1 MEIQARQGG
10 LSRDEFWRSTIRGLF
25 RAFVVMKGKSDEAVE
40 LATYQAYQ
48 TVRIGLMVKRKRS
61 GKRETVTMP
70 KWSEVI
76 GKGSGTTLKAGDSK
90 EKGLAFLNIVAA
102 RTGTKVRMGKKK
114 G

>member
-1 MEIQARQGG
+1 MKAR
-10 LSRDEFWRSTIRGLF
+10 
-25 RAFVVMKGKSDEAVE
+25 SDEAIE

-70 KWSEVI
+70 KWSEVT
-76 GKGSGTTLKAGDSK
+76 GKGSGNTLKAGDSK
-90 EKGLAFLNIVAA
+90 EKGLSFLNMLAA
-102 RTGTKVRMGKKK
+102 RTGSKVRMKPKRK